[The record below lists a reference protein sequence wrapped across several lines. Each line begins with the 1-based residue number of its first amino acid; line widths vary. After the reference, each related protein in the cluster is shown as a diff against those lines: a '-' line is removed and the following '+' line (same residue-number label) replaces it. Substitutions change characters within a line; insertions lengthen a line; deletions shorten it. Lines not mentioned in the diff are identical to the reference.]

1 MLPSGALPV
10 PRAETIRPNL
20 RRLTDAARAAGITI
34 VHTADDHDL
43 HDPEIAADP
52 DFVETFP
59 AHCLRGTPG
68 AARMAETTPGPGA
81 ADIPPDGAGVDVGAL
96 SAAAE
101 IVLRKNRFDAFSNPA
116 AAPLLRALRPE
127 RVVIYGVAL
136 EVCDRYAVE
145 GMLGLHAGFEIVL
158 VEDAVAALDETFQVR
173 ARRARTAFAV
183 TSQTVNETVGD
194 AIRLGLSKRVNLR
207 HPDVSV
213 RIEIVHDKAYVSAAK
228 VPGPG
233 GLPVGTA
240 GPVVALLSAGIDSP
254 VAAWRIMR
262 RGGNPIAVHFHG
274 QPFTDRA
281 SEQKVTQ
288 LVGVLGRWGYR

>member
-1 MLPSGALPV
+1 MPGRTVFWDVDTQVDFMLPSGSLPV
-10 PRAETIRPNL
+10 PGANRLLPNL
-20 RRLTDAARAAGITI
+20 GRLTAAARERGITI
-34 VHTADDHDL
+34 VHTADDHTAG
-43 HDPEIAADP
+43 DPEIDGAP

-158 VEDAVAALDETFQVR
+158 VEDAVAALDP
-173 ARRARTAFAV
+173 ARGAELVDDWRRR
-183 TSQTVNETVGD
+183 G
-194 AIRLGLSKRVNLR
+194 
-207 HPDVSV
+207 V
-213 RIEIVHDKAYVSAAK
+213 RIASTDEVLKE
-228 VPGPG
+228 
-233 GLPVGTA
+233 
-240 GPVVALLSAGIDSP
+240 
-254 VAAWRIMR
+254 VAAR
-262 RGGNPIAVHFHG
+262 
-274 QPFTDRA
+274 
-281 SEQKVTQ
+281 
-288 LVGVLGRWGYR
+288 

>member
-1 MLPSGALPV
+1 MAGGTVFWDVDTQADFMLPSGALPV

-158 VEDAVAALDETFQVR
+158 VEDAVAALDPGRGAELLDDWRKRGVR
-173 ARRARTAFAV
+173 VATTEEV
-183 TSQTVNETVGD
+183 
-194 AIRLGLSKRVNLR
+194 LR
-207 HPDVSV
+207 HLGES
-213 RIEIVHDKAYVSAAK
+213 
-228 VPGPG
+228 
-233 GLPVGTA
+233 GL
-240 GPVVALLSAGIDSP
+240 
-254 VAAWRIMR
+254 
-262 RGGNPIAVHFHG
+262 
-274 QPFTDRA
+274 
-281 SEQKVTQ
+281 
-288 LVGVLGRWGYR
+288 